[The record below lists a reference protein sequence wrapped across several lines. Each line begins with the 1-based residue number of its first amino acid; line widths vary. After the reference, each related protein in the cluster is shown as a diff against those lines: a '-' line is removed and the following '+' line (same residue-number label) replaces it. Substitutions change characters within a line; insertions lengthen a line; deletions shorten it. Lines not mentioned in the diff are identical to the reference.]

1 MTGSYVRRSGA
12 ALGPVTTKSRIDLP
26 ITPIDATPVASAP
39 ATPGELA
46 APLVKLDGTVP
57 CEDKRYDPDL
67 WYSELPSDINLAS
80 AICNKACSQ
89 LATCLAGAYERNEP
103 FGVFGGISARQ
114 RRINSG
120 LEDDP
125 DDVAA
130 EEEAADLTRYD
141 MWTRGMT
148 DLEIAATLE
157 VTHNSIQKWRARNCL
172 PPNGVRGRRPADAD
186 ADVERRALYEQGFS
200 DKQIA
205 EQLDMR
211 TQAITRW
218 RKRAGL
224 SRHHSVESAGR
235 VSA

>member
-1 MTGSYVRRSGA
+1 MSTARIRRSETQ
-12 ALGPVTTKSRIDLP
+12 LGPSGARVQPPVL
-26 ITPIDATPVASAP
+26 PVALP
-39 ATPGELA
+39 AVTDVVPVPNI
-46 APLVKLDGTVP
+46 PLVKLDGVVP
-57 CEDKRYDPDL
+57 CESRGYDPDL
-67 WYSELPSDINLAS
+67 WYSETPSDITLAIG
-80 AICNKACSQ
+80 ICVSRCLQ

-103 FGVFGGISARQ
+103 FGVFGGVSARQ

-125 DDVAA
+125 DETELD
-130 EEEAADLTRYD
+130 EESSHQTRYE

-148 DLEIAATLE
+148 DLEIAAALD

-186 ADVERRALYEQGFS
+186 ADMERRALYEQGFS

-224 SRHHSVESAGR
+224 SRHHSVERSGR